1 MVEHRTLTA
10 VVAGSNPVSLA
21 KVNKHLTRRENLV
34 IIAKWAVI
42 ELGFLAALQA
52 VIEGFDSLTVHQNA

>member
-34 IIAKWAVI
+34 IIAKDRA
-42 ELGFLAALQA
+42 LGRWGAKS
-52 VIEGFDSLTVHQNA
+52 I